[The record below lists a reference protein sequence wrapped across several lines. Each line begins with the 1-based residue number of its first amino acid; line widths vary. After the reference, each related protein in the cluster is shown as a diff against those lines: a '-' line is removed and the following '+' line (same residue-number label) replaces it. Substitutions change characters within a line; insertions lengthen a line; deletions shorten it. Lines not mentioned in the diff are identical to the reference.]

1 MPNNS
6 LKRTA
11 ASGFGTIM
19 PFCGSRRL
27 AQALGVSDMSHWYF
41 VVGILFAVGTFALVY
56 VIQSR
61 RRSGEGQKHSWVS
74 YLVLWPLI
82 LDADRSKRG
91 GKFFTRREWVGWA
104 IVGLLIAAGMFVN
117 SRF

>member
-1 MPNNS
+1 MPS
-6 LKRTA
+6 
-11 ASGFGTIM
+11 
-19 PFCGSRRL
+19 CGSGRL
-27 AQALGVSDMSHWYF
+27 AQSLGVSDMSHWYF
-41 VVGILFAVGTFALVY
+41 IVGILFAVGTFALVY

-91 GKFFTRREWVGWA
+91 GRFLTRRECVGWA